1 MKIYI
6 DKQVTEDL
14 SKYSDEELKLW
25 GIYSREH
32 AQLPI
37 AISDFNLDL
46 NPDGYAI
53 LTFKTDNHKYLDIQ
67 YRTSSSRRVDEDY
80 KNKPWSSQGIEISTH
95 EEFKGGDYGD
105 GKAMM
110 LPVSRLMIWLEP
122 DTLAEKEAID
132 GMMCVIAT
140 KWQYEMIIVPYG
152 KFYSDSESKFD
163 PIDKFE
169 DDLVYSSD
177 LF

>member
-6 DKQVTEDL
+6 DKQATEDL
-14 SKYSDEELKLW
+14 SKYTDEQLKSW
-25 GIYSREH
+25 NIDRREH

-37 AISDFNLDL
+37 AISDFNLGL
-46 NPDGYAI
+46 NPDGYVI

-67 YRTSSSRRVDEDY
+67 YRTSSSRRVNEDY
-80 KNKPWSSQGIEISTH
+80 ADKPWSSRGIEICTH
-95 EEFKGGDYGD
+95 EEFKAGDYGD
-105 GKAMM
+105 GTAMM
-110 LPVSRLMIWLEP
+110 LPVSRLIIWLEP

-132 GMMCVIAT
+132 GLMCVMPT

-152 KFYSDSESKFD
+152 KFYSDDDSEFD
-163 PIDKFE
+163 PIDELE
-169 DDLVYSSD
+169 DDVVYGND